1 MNYRFEPSYVINGA
15 DPRSA
20 IKRIMQ
26 YTAIDAYE
34 EAISKAAADGLLREY
49 ILDFL
54 SEKNKKYHGEL
65 VLKWFR
71 KALVEQQ
78 PGIVEWFDRI
88 QVLR

>member
-1 MNYRFEPSYVINGA
+1 MNFKPSYVINGA

-20 IKRIMQ
+20 LNRIMP

-34 EAISKAAADGLLREY
+34 EAISKAASDGALKEY

-71 KALVEQQ
+71 EALLQQQ
-78 PGIVEWFDRI
+78 PSMVEWLDLI